1 MKVDA
6 VYELLKRGIGAGVA
20 PAAVA
25 QWGRV
30 GGETR
35 NEVVGSARLVP
46 DREPASDRTWFD
58 LASLTKP
65 LVTATLAMIAFR
77 KGELALET
85 TVGEVLGELR
95 GADVGDLD
103 IGQLLTHT
111 SGLPA
116 WLPLYCLAEGD
127 RGRLVEGL
135 GSVRLVETPGRQV
148 VYSCVGFVVLGMI
161 LERTF
166 GSDLASV
173 FRQEVT
179 RKLGIDDELGFHP
192 DPGTHS
198 LSDGA
203 MFPVAE
209 SRLVNQLG
217 FDQRWIPP
225 MAPGLP
231 DDGNARFLGGTAGN
245 AGLFGT
251 AAGVFGLAK
260 EFLGGTLFNRD
271 EIEMVTTLRT
281 KGLEQA
287 RGLGWQLASS
297 PGCSAGPS
305 LSLEAFGHTGY
316 TGVSVWIDPEIQG
329 VFVLLTNRNHPG
341 QREND
346 LHPFRRRFHTLARE
360 SLTGS

>member
-1 MKVDA
+1 M
-6 VYELLKRGIGAGVA
+6 A

-25 QWGRV
+25 EWGRA
-30 GGETR
+30 GGEPR
-35 NEVVGSARLVP
+35 NVVVGSARQVP
-46 DREPASDRTWFD
+46 VREPASNRTWFD

-65 LVTATLAMIAFR
+65 LVTTTLVMIAFR
-77 KGELALET
+77 KGDWALET
-85 TVGEVLGELR
+85 TVGEILGELR
-95 GADVGDLD
+95 DADVGDVNV
-103 IGQLLTHT
+103 GQLLTHT

-116 WLPLYCLAEGD
+116 WLPLYCLAGGYP
-127 RGRLVEGL
+127 GRLVEKL
-135 GSVRLVETPGRQV
+135 GSVRLVETPGDRV
-148 VYSCVGFVVLGMI
+148 VYSCVGFVILGMM

-179 RKLGIDDELGFHP
+179 GKLGIDDELGLHP

-198 LSDGA
+198 LSGEA
-203 MFPVAE
+203 ASPVVE
-209 SRLVNQLG
+209 SRLVEELG

-251 AAGVFGLAK
+251 AAGVFRLAK
-260 EFLGGTLFNRD
+260 EFLGGTLFNRE
-271 EIEMVTTLRT
+271 EIDMATILRT
-281 KGLEQA
+281 EGLEQA

-297 PGCSAGPS
+297 PGCSAGPA
-305 LSLEAFGHTGY
+305 LSPQAFGHTGF
-316 TGVSVWIDPEIQG
+316 TGVSVWIDPEIEG
-329 VFVLLTNRNHPG
+329 IFVLLTNRNHPG

-360 SLTGS
+360 SLA

>member
-1 MKVDA
+1 MKADA
-6 VYELLKRGIGAGVA
+6 VHELLKRGVGGGVA
-20 PAAVA
+20 PAAIA
-25 QWGRV
+25 EWGRV

-35 NEVVGSARLVP
+35 SEVVGSARQVP
-46 DREPASDRTWFD
+46 VRETASDRTWFD

-65 LVTATLAMIAFR
+65 LVTTTLAMIAFR

-85 TVGEVLGELR
+85 PVGEVLGELR
-95 GADVGDLD
+95 DGDVGDLD

-127 RGRLVEGL
+127 PGRLEKGL
-135 GSVRLVETPGRQV
+135 SSVRLVETPGNRV
-148 VYSCVGFVVLGMI
+148 VYSCVGFLILGMI
-161 LERTF
+161 LERIF
-166 GSDLASV
+166 GSPLASV
-173 FRQEVT
+173 FRREVT
-179 RKLGIDDELGFHP
+179 GMLGIDDELGFCP

-198 LSDGA
+198 LSAGA
-203 MFPVAE
+203 ASPVAE

-217 FDQRWIPP
+217 LDRRWIPP
-225 MAPGLP
+225 IAPGLP
-231 DDGNARFLGGTAGN
+231 DDGNARFLGGAAGN

-271 EIEMVTTLRT
+271 EIEMATTLRT

-305 LSLEAFGHTGY
+305 LSSGAFGHTGF
-316 TGVSVWIDPEIQG
+316 TGVSVWIDPEIEG

-360 SLTGS
+360 SLS

>member
-1 MKVDA
+1 MKADA
-6 VYELLKRGIGAGVA
+6 VHELLKRGVGAGVA
-20 PAAVA
+20 PAAIA
-25 QWGRV
+25 EWGRV

-35 NEVVGSARLVP
+35 SRVVGSARQVP
-46 DREPASDRTWFD
+46 VRETVSDRTWFD

-65 LVTATLAMIAFR
+65 VVTTTLAMLAFR
-77 KGELALET
+77 KGKLALET
-85 TVGEVLGELR
+85 TVGEVLDELR
-95 GADVGDLD
+95 GADVGNLD

-127 RGRLVEGL
+127 PERLVERL
-135 GSVRLVETPGRQV
+135 DSVRLVETPGDRV
-148 VYSCVGFVVLGMI
+148 VYSCVGFVILGMM

-166 GSDLASV
+166 GSDLASI
-173 FRQEVT
+173 FRHEVT
-179 RKLGIDDELGFHP
+179 GKLGIDDELGFHP

-203 MFPVAE
+203 TSPVVE
-209 SRLVNQLG
+209 SRLVNQFG

-271 EIEMVTTLRT
+271 EIDMATILRT
-281 KGLEQA
+281 EGLEQA
-287 RGLGWQLASS
+287 RALGWQIASS

-305 LSLEAFGHTGY
+305 LSPAAFGHTGF
-316 TGVSVWIDPEIQG
+316 TGVSVWIDPEIEG

-360 SLTGS
+360 SLA

>member
-6 VYELLKRGIGAGVA
+6 VHELLQRGVGAGVA

-25 QWGRV
+25 EWGRV

-35 NEVVGSARLVP
+35 IEVVGTARQVP
-46 DREPASDRTWFD
+46 VRETASDRTWFD

-65 LVTATLAMIAFR
+65 LVTTTLAMIAFR

-95 GADVGDLD
+95 DADVGDLD
-103 IGQLLTHT
+103 IGHLLTHT

-127 RGRLVEGL
+127 PGRLVEGL
-135 GSVRLVETPGRQV
+135 CSLRLVETPGNRV
-148 VYSCVGFVVLGMI
+148 VYSCVGFVILGMM

-173 FRQEVT
+173 FRHEVT
-179 RKLGIDDELGFHP
+179 GKLGIDDELGFCP
-192 DPGTHS
+192 DPETHS
-198 LSDGA
+198 LSGGA
-203 MFPVAE
+203 ASPVVE
-209 SRLVNQLG
+209 SRLVSQLG
-217 FDQRWIPP
+217 SDPRWIPP

-251 AAGVFGLAK
+251 AAGVVGLAK
-260 EFLGGTLFNRD
+260 EFLGGTLFDRE
-271 EIEMVTTLRT
+271 EIDMATTLRT

-287 RGLGWQLASS
+287 RGLGWQIASS
-297 PGCSAGPS
+297 PGCSAGPA
-305 LSLEAFGHTGY
+305 LSPGSFGHTGF
-316 TGVSVWIDPEIQG
+316 TGVSVWIDPEIEG

-360 SLTGS
+360 SLI